1 MLGGLQTICC
11 ETSPNVRGTTIRRLL
26 TGAIASASALRVA
39 SLVGWRMFNDLVQDL
54 QVSAVQQALTFSL
67 LGTSRPQAQRNE
79 WNSEN
84 RTG

>member
-1 MLGGLQTICC
+1 
-11 ETSPNVRGTTIRRLL
+11 
-26 TGAIASASALRVA
+26 
-39 SLVGWRMFNDLVQDL
+39 MFNDLVQDL